1 MLSLLVIKK
10 DSDAILKEIFEYHT
24 GKGEAG
30 DFVDDFIKFWQK
42 SYNHFNIIMLL
53 GSVNTDSPG
62 YAYEEIC
69 DLYPKKFAGR
79 TTILSI
85 LNEGCEKNFFIKRV
99 SLKDHRKHNYKL
111 NPNQKKDVVQW
122 INKHPISNMSTK

>member
-1 MLSLLVIKK
+1 MLSLLVRKI
-10 DSDAILKEIFEYHT
+10 DSDTILKEIFEYHT
-24 GKGEAG
+24 GELEAG
-30 DFVDDFIKFWQK
+30 DFIEDFVKFWQK

-53 GSVNTDSPG
+53 GSVNISEPG

-85 LNEGCEKNFFIKRV
+85 LNEGCEKNFFVKRV

-111 NPNQKKDVVQW
+111 NPNQKKDV
-122 INKHPISNMSTK
+122 ISIFNKY

>member
-1 MLSLLVIKK
+1 MLSLLVIKR
-10 DSDAILKEIFEYHT
+10 DSDTILKEIFEYHT
-24 GKGEAG
+24 GETETGEFID
-30 DFVDDFIKFWQK
+30 DFVKFWQK

-53 GSVNTDSPG
+53 GSVNISEPG

-85 LNEGCEKNFFIKRV
+85 LNEGCEKNFFVKRV
-99 SLKDHRKHNYKL
+99 SLKDHRKHHYKL
-111 NPNQKKDVVQW
+111 SPNQKKDVLQW
-122 INKHPISNMSTK
+122 IDKHPISNIFQK